1 MKRLAFWI
9 IVGIVAVNLYRG
21 QSCARDGRDPGPVD
35 VVARDEDSR
44 REARDARH
52 RDRDRNRE
60 WVEGVPVPIVPET
73 RVTEAEVEA
82 PRTRPEE
89 SSLRSR
95 TRKWF
100 GPMDKSLRS
109 MKRKWTEPAGTR
121 EIVGQLSA
129 TEPRAVADARVQLE
143 RAADD
148 WLTPDVPRSWKAPSG
163 LIDAMVL
170 DTQIQPVVKDYG
182 TLYEATLRADFSP
195 DRRDKFVRVYER
207 ELVARRLALL
217 GGVLGFVL
225 ACLAAL
231 AGYIRADEA
240 TKGYYTNRLRLI
252 AAAGVGA
259 AGVAIYRILV

>member
-9 IVGIVAVNLYRG
+9 VVGIVAVNLYRG
-21 QSCARDGRDPGPVD
+21 QSCARDDRDTGPAD
-35 VVARDEDSR
+35 VVARDEDAR
-44 REARDARH
+44 REARGARDH
-52 RDRDRNRE
+52 DRE
-60 WVEGVPVPIVPET
+60 WVEGVPVPIVSET

-82 PRTRPEE
+82 PRTRPAE
-89 SSLRSR
+89 SSLRSK

-100 GPMDKSLRS
+100 GPMDRSLRS
-109 MKRKWTEPAGTR
+109 MTRKWTEPAGTR
-121 EIVGQLSA
+121 EIVGRLSA

-240 TKGYYTNRLRLI
+240 TKGYYTNRLRLVS
-252 AAAGVGA
+252 AAGVGA
-259 AGVAIYRILV
+259 AGVVIYRILT

>member
-21 QSCARDGRDPGPVD
+21 QSCARDDRDPGPVD
-35 VVARDEDSR
+35 IVAHDEDSR

-52 RDRDRNRE
+52 RDRDRDRE
-60 WVEGVPVPIVPET
+60 WVEGLPAPIVPET
-73 RVTEAEVEA
+73 RVTEAEVET
-82 PRTRPEE
+82 PRTRKVA
-89 SSLRSR
+89 RS
-95 TRKWF
+95 
-100 GPMDKSLRS
+100 PRS
-109 MKRKWTEPAGTR
+109 VTRKWTEPAEVR
-121 EIVGQLSA
+121 KIVGQLSA

-148 WLTPDVPRSWKAPSG
+148 WLAPDVPRSWKAPSR

-170 DTQIQPVVKDYG
+170 DTQVEPVVKDYG

-195 DRRDKFVRVYER
+195 ARRDKIVRVYER
-207 ELVARRLALL
+207 ELVARRLTLL

-231 AGYIRADEA
+231 AGYIQADEA

>member
-9 IVGIVAVNLYRG
+9 IVGIVAVNLYQG
-21 QSCARDGRDPGPVD
+21 QSCARDDRDPGPVD
-35 VVARDEDSR
+35 GVAHDEDAR
-44 REARDARH
+44 REARDARDRH
-52 RDRDRNRE
+52 RDRE

-82 PRTRPEE
+82 PRTREAE
-89 SSLRSR
+89 RSLRSM
-95 TRKWF
+95 TRKWIE
-100 GPMDKSLRS
+100 PAEKSLRS
-109 MKRKWTEPAGTR
+109 MTRKWTEPAGTR
-121 EIVGQLSA
+121 KIVGQLSA
-129 TEPRAVADARVQLE
+129 TEPRAIADARVQLE
-143 RAADD
+143 RAAAE
-148 WLTPDVPRSWKAPSG
+148 WLGPDVPRSWKAPSK
-163 LIDAMVL
+163 LVDAMVF
-170 DTQIQPVVKDYG
+170 DTRIQPVVKDYG

-195 DRRDKFVRVYER
+195 ARRDKIVRVYER
-207 ELVARRLALL
+207 ELVARRLTLL

-240 TKGYYTNRLRLI
+240 TRGYYTNRLRLV